1 MDKKCT
7 KCGKM
12 KSADAFPPRENRCKD
27 CQREYKRARDSSPAA
42 LAYKRKRDSSPK
54 ALEYKRKRDS
64 SPAVREY
71 KRSVD
76 GGEKRKEYRAK
87 RLRDNPELRV
97 ATDNARRSR
106 LKKAEGRFTAK
117 EWSNLK
123 RKYEYTCLCCGRRE
137 PEIKLHAD
145 HVQALADGGSN
156 DIGNIQPLCAAC
168 NIRKG
173 GRTKDY
179 R

>member
-1 MDKKCT
+1 MNKKCT
-7 KCGKM
+7 KCGKT
-12 KSADAFPPRENRCKD
+12 KPSDAFPPRENRCKD
-27 CQREYKRARDSSPAA
+27 CQREYKRARNKTPAA
-42 LAYKRKRDSSPK
+42 LAYRQVWDKEPKTLAYKRKRDSTPK
-54 ALEYKRKRDS
+54 AM
-64 SPAVREY
+64 
-71 KRSVD
+71 
-76 GGEKRKEYRAK
+76 EYRRKHARK
-87 RLRDNPELRV
+87 PEALASRAELRQRKPEIRI
-97 ATDNARRSR
+97 AANNARRAR

-156 DIGNIQPLCAAC
+156 DIGNIQPLCAEC
-168 NIRKG
+168 NTRKG
-173 GRTKDY
+173 MRTKDY